1 MSVKFYTKEEK
12 NELRDLAMNIR
23 QLSVA
28 EIADNVYGLTLYQ
41 KKNNARYLVCYE
53 HPSLIFDLQKNLV
66 FYNAK
71 TTNGMN
77 CYDFVQFYENCSFM
91 EAREK
96 VNQYYMDRDP
106 RNLVL
111 YEYSHTKNAVYKHT
125 GVSLPDKENG
135 NFNEMKDYFT
145 NTMAF
150 EDNVVDTLI
159 LNQSLYMS
167 KNMHNAVF
175 VGFDEKND
183 PAFALEYGIKDT
195 PYKHEVAGSYT
206 AIGWKQIQDHASD
219 IIIFDSPMNTLA
231 YLSIDTEASVIAS
244 KDITTLYNMVKYYQE
259 NSDKYDFMK
268 NVKNIT
274 YILDNSPKSDS
285 VVKRIKETATDE
297 RFKNMKKVDLDE
309 LKRTY
314 IQSMNANG
322 EYQYTVSEND
332 YDEVEYKDIR
342 SFIDAMD
349 EVTGKLQDQ
358 HLEEE
363 RTVE

>member
-1 MSVKFYTKEEK
+1 MSVKFYTKDEK

-28 EIADNVYGLTLYQ
+28 EIADNVYGLTLYS

-91 EAREK
+91 DAREK
-96 VNQYYMDRDP
+96 VNQYYMERDP

-125 GVSLPDKENG
+125 GISLPDRESG
-135 NFNEMKDYFT
+135 NFNEMKDYFAQ
-145 NTMAF
+145 TMAF
-150 EDNVVDTLI
+150 EDNVIDTLI

-167 KNMHNAVF
+167 K
-175 VGFDEKND
+175 
-183 PAFALEYGIKDT
+183 DT
-195 PYKHEVAGSYT
+195 PYKHEVAGSFT
-206 AIGWKQIQDHASD
+206 SIGWKQIQDHASD
-219 IIIFDSPMNTLA
+219 IVIVDSPMNALA

-274 YILDNSPKSDS
+274 YILENSPKSDL
-285 VVKRIKETATDE
+285 VVNRIKETAKDE
-297 RFKNMKKVDLDE
+297 RFKNMKRVDSDE

-314 IQSMNANG
+314 IQTMNANG
-322 EYQYTVSEND
+322 EYQYIISEED

-342 SFIDAMD
+342 TFIDAMD
-349 EVTGKLQDQ
+349 EVTGQLQDQ
-358 HLEEE
+358 QNKEE
-363 RTVE
+363 RAME

>member
-1 MSVKFYTKEEK
+1 MSVKFYTKDEK
-12 NELRDLAMNIR
+12 NELRDLALNIR

-91 EAREK
+91 DAREK

-106 RNLVL
+106 RYLVL

-125 GVSLPDKENG
+125 GVSLPDRESG
-135 NFNEMKDYFT
+135 NFNEMKNYFT
-145 NTMAF
+145 QTMAF
-150 EDNVVDTLI
+150 EDNVVDKLI
-159 LNQSLYMS
+159 LNQTLYMS

-219 IIIFDSPMNTLA
+219 IIIFDSPMNALA

-332 YDEVEYKDIR
+332 YDEVEYNNIR